1 MPSPQKRASAS
12 TTDSKIDAK
21 RAKLSSSSDA
31 VAKTP
36 TTVQD
41 ETAVEEPRD
50 KPLSVEV
57 GDLLCFKKFS
67 KFDKNHFSKYFKS
80 NYCIINMIR
89 QSG

>member
-12 TTDSKIDAK
+12 TTDSNIDAK

-57 GDLLCFKKFS
+57 GDLLCFNKLSTKIPRS
-67 KFDKNHFSKYFKS
+67 SIYSYFPFGYLGS
-80 NYCIINMIR
+80 LIEYE
-89 QSG
+89 